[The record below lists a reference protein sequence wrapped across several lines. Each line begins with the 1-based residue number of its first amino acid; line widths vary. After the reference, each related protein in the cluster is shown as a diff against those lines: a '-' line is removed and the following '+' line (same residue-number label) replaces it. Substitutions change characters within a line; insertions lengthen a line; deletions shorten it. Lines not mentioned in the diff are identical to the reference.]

1 MAIVRWD
8 PFREMTEFNR
18 VFNRM
23 LGNRSEGFIP
33 TIDLVDKGEEFLV
46 QCDLPGVDPNDIEVD
61 VDDNVLSIKG
71 RRERTYKVGDGA
83 RFQRVE
89 REYGE
94 FQRSIALPQ
103 DIDTERISAQC
114 GNGVLEVHLPKSE
127 QKQPRRIEVQQG
139 GEEPQQVTGAGEG
152 RGGETAGTEAAAGS
166 RQGEASSSGS
176 TTGESGAATQSGT
189 PGAGSGMAGQE
200 SSQGSGSERAA

>member
-23 LGNRSEGFIP
+23 LGSRGEGFMP
-33 TIDLVDKGEEFLV
+33 TIDLVDKGDEFLV

-83 RFQRVE
+83 RFQRIE

-139 GEEPQQVTGAGEG
+139 GEEAQAIG
-152 RGGETAGTEAAAGS
+152 
-166 RQGEASSSGS
+166 QGEQRESS
-176 TTGESGAATQSGT
+176 TVESPRGGAATAEQPT
-189 PGAGSGMAGQE
+189 E
-200 SSQGSGSERAA
+200 SSGETRGTERAA

>member
-23 LGNRSEGFIP
+23 LGGRTEGFIP
-33 TIDLVDKGEEFLV
+33 PIDLVDKGEEFLV

-71 RRERTYKVGDGA
+71 KRERTYKVGDGA

-103 DIDTERISAQC
+103 DIDTEHISAQC

-127 QKQPRRIEVQQG
+127 QKQPRRIDVRQG
-139 GEEPQQVTGAGEG
+139 AEERGQVSGQTEEES
-152 RGGETAGTEAAAGS
+152 GGETAGTEAAGVESTEA
-166 RQGEASSSGS
+166 QGEGS
-176 TTGESGAATQSGT
+176 ESATGT
-189 PGAGSGMAGQE
+189 
-200 SSQGSGSERAA
+200 ERAA